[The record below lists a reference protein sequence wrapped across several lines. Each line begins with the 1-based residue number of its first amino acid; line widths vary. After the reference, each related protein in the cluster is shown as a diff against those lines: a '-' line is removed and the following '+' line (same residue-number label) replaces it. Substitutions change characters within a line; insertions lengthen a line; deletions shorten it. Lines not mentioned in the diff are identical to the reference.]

1 MNIEKFQGGYRVRM
15 QHDGVRYVV
24 LFDHKPTEVE
34 AMVALTEKMT
44 NAGALA
50 DKMLFKQAAN
60 KYVEDRTAT
69 ASPSTLRGYRTIIN
83 SLPLRLMQAKLPDI
97 KQPLIQSV
105 INEMAVTRTP
115 KTIRNIH
122 GFIASVLKVYRPD
135 LILNTS
141 LPAKIKPTYYIP
153 SEDDVKKIIEAA
165 RGTQYEIAI
174 ALGVYGLRRSEV
186 CALNIDDLEGDLLH
200 INKAK
205 VRNANNEWVVR
216 NVNKSTEG
224 KRDIILDSTL
234 VNRIN
239 ELGYIYKGAPDS
251 ISHWLQGVQQ
261 RLGMQEF
268 SYHKL
273 RHFYASYAH
282 YKGVP
287 DAFIMQQG
295 GWTSDYV
302 LKSTYRHALETE
314 AQTENKKMRDSI
326 SKLLQ

>member
-1 MNIEKFQGGYRVRM
+1 M
-15 QHDGVRYVV
+15 
-24 LFDHKPTEVE
+24 
-34 AMVALTEKMT
+34 
-44 NAGALA
+44 
-50 DKMLFKQAAN
+50 
-60 KYVEDRTAT
+60 
-69 ASPSTLRGYRTIIN
+69 
-83 SLPLRLMQAKLPDI
+83 
-97 KQPLIQSV
+97 
-105 INEMAVTRTP
+105 
-115 KTIRNIH
+115 
-122 GFIASVLKVYRPD
+122 
-135 LILNTS
+135 
-141 LPAKIKPTYYIP
+141 
-153 SEDDVKKIIEAA
+153 
-165 RGTQYEIAI
+165 
-174 ALGVYGLRRSEV
+174 
-186 CALNIDDLEGDLLH
+186 LH

>member
-122 GFIASVLKVYRPD
+122 GFIASVLKVYRP
-135 LILNTS
+135 
-141 LPAKIKPTYYIP
+141 K
-153 SEDDVKKIIEAA
+153 
-165 RGTQYEIAI
+165 
-174 ALGVYGLRRSEV
+174 
-186 CALNIDDLEGDLLH
+186 
-200 INKAK
+200 
-205 VRNANNEWVVR
+205 
-216 NVNKSTEG
+216 
-224 KRDIILDSTL
+224 
-234 VNRIN
+234 
-239 ELGYIYKGAPDS
+239 
-251 ISHWLQGVQQ
+251 
-261 RLGMQEF
+261 
-268 SYHKL
+268 
-273 RHFYASYAH
+273 
-282 YKGVP
+282 
-287 DAFIMQQG
+287 
-295 GWTSDYV
+295 
-302 LKSTYRHALETE
+302 
-314 AQTENKKMRDSI
+314 
-326 SKLLQ
+326 